1 MDDSRITQKGEAE
14 DEIDL
19 IDLFIVLL
27 KWRKLIVGLPLLTV
41 LILGI
46 ILFAL
51 PALGLYTFQT
61 YNLQAMVASVQIP
74 PALRDQIGLD
84 IPGLTASYAQEFKT
98 VMDTIIRS
106 NLKTDGLPHDPQN
119 LEFRTFVLK
128 GFIGKQYKVT
138 VQKGGVRLEIKS
150 KDREGGKKFL
160 EEMLKQVDLRLR
172 NEIAERSRVVYQSM
186 ETLYKEAGPQS
197 ILSDTV
203 KQLITASHTYSTGEI
218 PILVTVTEPEVF
230 LEAQGRSTI
239 VIVGVVAVFFL
250 SVFFAFILEYVHNVR
265 KDPQT
270 MARIRAALGK
280 EK

>member
-1 MDDSRITQKGEAE
+1 MDDSRIKHKGE

-27 KWRKLIVGLPLLTV
+27 KWRRLIVGLPLLTA

-51 PALGLYTFQT
+51 PALGLYSFQT

-74 PALRDQIGLD
+74 PALKDQIGMD

-98 VMDTIIRS
+98 VMDTIIRT

-128 GFIGKQYKVT
+128 GFIEKQYKVT
-138 VQKGGVRLEIKS
+138 AQKEGGVRLEIKS
-150 KDREGGKKFL
+150 KDREGGKQFL
-160 EEMLKQVDLRLR
+160 EEMVKQVDLHLR
-172 NEIAERSRVVYQSM
+172 KEIADRSRVVHQSM
-186 ETLYKEAGPQS
+186 EQLYNEAGPQS

-203 KQLITASHTYSTGEI
+203 KQLITASRTYSTGDM
-218 PILVTVTEPEVF
+218 PILVTITEPEVF

-250 SVFFAFILEYVHNVR
+250 SIFLAFILEYVHNVR
-265 KDPQT
+265 KNPET